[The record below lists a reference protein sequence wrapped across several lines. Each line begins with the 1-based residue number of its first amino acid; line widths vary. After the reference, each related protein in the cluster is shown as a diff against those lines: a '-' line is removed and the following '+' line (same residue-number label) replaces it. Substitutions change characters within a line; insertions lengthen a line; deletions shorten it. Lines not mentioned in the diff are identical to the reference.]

1 MKKKETQSTDFN
13 LISPI
18 AQLVSEGLTWL
29 TKLLIDS
36 LSGSIKAL
44 MEMMKKILIPKVSIL
59 YIMKPFIFITNSQP
73 VVSMM
78 LI

>member
-44 MEMMKKILIPKVSIL
+44 MEMMKNKNQAKQDKNKSINIKKS
-59 YIMKPFIFITNSQP
+59 YKK
-73 VVSMM
+73 
-78 LI
+78 